1 MAENIVADEN
11 IQIDARSSCYS
22 YTLFDLNPDP
32 VFCLAPDGEILDVN
46 AAAERVAGRQR
57 DQMVG
62 QHFSDFLS
70 PQQLPAAADAFE
82 AVSAGHA
89 VVHETLTITRPD
101 GDEVV
106 LDVSAYPSMSR
117 GRLLAICGMARDVT
131 ARVAEREELRRSE
144 QALRDSEELFRQLIG
159 NIDQVF
165 YLTCRRTGEL
175 IYVSPQYEELWGQS
189 IEEAHAD
196 ETAWLRMVHPEDR
209 ARVESEAFRKDDYD
223 VEYRLLRPDGS
234 LRWVHDKGF
243 PVRDNDGEVTRVAGI
258 VEDVTD
264 QKLLEEQLRQAQKM
278 ESVGQLAGGVAH
290 DFNNLL
296 MVILN
301 AARFLDEGLPPH
313 DRLREDVELISRA
326 GERGAALVRQ
336 LLAFSR
342 RQIVNPKVLNVNDV
356 VDEMETL
363 LRRTVGEKVEF
374 LVKKDPRLALTLID
388 PNQLGQIL
396 INLMV
401 NAGDA
406 MPSGGTISLET
417 ANVSLAEDMDEGP
430 DRLLAGEYVCI
441 SVSDTGHGIAK
452 EHVPKVFEPFFST
465 KGKAEA
471 SGLGLSMVYG
481 IVTQAGGKVSVYSEP
496 RVGTT
501 FKVYLPA
508 VEGSVEVPSRRPRL
522 RPRRSRDEVV
532 LLAEDDAE
540 VRTAVAKMLQHE
552 GFNVLHA
559 SSGSDALNR
568 CRSHEGRLDL
578 LLTDVVMPGMS
589 GRELAIH
596 VQTARPDIRI
606 VYMSGY
612 SEDMIGRHGILQ
624 VDDNYL
630 QKPFTSAAL
639 IEKIEQ
645 VLRRR

>member
-1 MAENIVADEN
+1 MADEN
-11 IQIDARSSCYS
+11 IETGGKSSCYS

-32 VFCLAPDGEILDVN
+32 VFCLAPNGEVLDVN

-62 QHFSDFLS
+62 QHFSDFFS
-70 PQQLPAAADAFE
+70 PQHLDAAAEAFQ
-82 AVSAGHA
+82 AVSAGDA

-101 GDEVV
+101 GNEVV
-106 LDVSAYPSMSR
+106 LDVSAYPSMSK
-117 GRLLAICGMARDVT
+117 GRLLGICGMARDVT

-144 QALRDSEELFRQLIG
+144 HALRESEELFRQLMD

-196 ETAWLRMVHPEDR
+196 ATAWLKMVHPEDR
-209 ARVESEAFRKDDYD
+209 ARVESEAFRTDDYD
-223 VEYRLLRPDGS
+223 LEYRLLRPDGS
-234 LRWVHDKGF
+234 VRWVHDKGF
-243 PVRDNDGEVTRVAGI
+243 PVRDDHGHVTRVAGI
-258 VEDVTD
+258 VDDVTD
-264 QKLLEEQLRQAQKM
+264 QKLLEQQLRQAQKM

-301 AARFLDEGLPPH
+301 AARFLDQGLPPE
-313 DRLREDVELISRA
+313 DPLREDVESISRA

-342 RQIVNPKVLNVNDV
+342 RQIVQPKVLNVNDV

-363 LRRTVGEKVEF
+363 LRRTLGEKVAF
-374 LVKKDPRLALTLID
+374 LVKKHPRLGLTLID
-388 PNQLGQIL
+388 PNQLSQVL

-406 MPSGGTISLET
+406 MPAGGTISLET
-417 ANVSLAEDMDEGP
+417 ANVFLTDGVEEGP
-430 DRLLAGEYVCI
+430 DQLAAGEYVCI
-441 SVSDTGHGIAK
+441 SISDTGYGISK
-452 EHVPKVFEPFFST
+452 ELVPKVFEPFFST
-465 KGKAEA
+465 KDKAEA

-481 IVTQAGGKVSVYSEP
+481 IVTQAGGRVSVYSEP
-496 RVGTT
+496 RIGTT

-508 VEGSVEVPSRRPRL
+508 VEGSVEPPSWQSRR
-522 RPRRSRDEVV
+522 RPTRARDEVV
-532 LLAEDDAE
+532 LLAEDDQG
-540 VRTAVAKMLQHE
+540 VRMAVAKMLQKE

-559 SSGSDALNR
+559 SSGADALKR
-568 CRSHEGRLDL
+568 CQSYEGRIDV

-596 VQTARPDIRI
+596 VQAARPGIRI

-612 SEDMIGRHGILQ
+612 SEDMIGRHGIL
-624 VDDNYL
+624 DIDENYL
-630 QKPFTSAAL
+630 QKPFTSALL
-639 IEKIEQ
+639 IDKIEQ
-645 VLRRR
+645 VLRKR

>member
-1 MAENIVADEN
+1 MADEN
-11 IQIDARSSCYS
+11 IQIDSKSSCYS

-32 VFCLAPDGEILDVN
+32 VFCVGPDGQILDVN
-46 AAAERVAGRQR
+46 LAAERVAGRQR

-62 QHFSDFLS
+62 QHFSDFFS
-70 PQQLPAAADAFE
+70 PQHLGAAAEVFE
-82 AVSAGHA
+82 EVSAGHA

-106 LDVSAYPSMSR
+106 LDVSAYPNTSR
-117 GRLLAICGMARDVT
+117 GRLLGICGIARDVT

-144 QALRDSEELFRQLIG
+144 QALRESEELFRQLTG

-165 YLTCRRTGEL
+165 YLTCRRTGDL

-196 ETAWLRMVHPEDR
+196 ATAWLKMVHPEDR
-209 ARVESEAFRKDDYD
+209 ARVQSEAFRRDDYD
-223 VEYRLLRPDGS
+223 LEYRLLRPDGS

-243 PVRDNDGEVTRVAGI
+243 PVRDDDGDVTRVAGI

-264 QKLLEEQLRQAQKM
+264 RKLLEEQLRQAQKM

-301 AARFLDEGLPPH
+301 AAGFLDQGLPPG
-313 DRLREDVELISRA
+313 DPLREDVELISRA

-356 VDEMETL
+356 VAEMETL
-363 LRRTVGEKVEF
+363 LRRTVGEKVAF
-374 LVKKDPRLALTLID
+374 LVKKDPRLGLTLID
-388 PNQLGQIL
+388 PNQLGQVL

-417 ANVSLAEDMDEGP
+417 ANVSLAEGMEGGP
-430 DRLLAGEYVCI
+430 DQVPAGEYVCI
-441 SVSDTGHGIAK
+441 SVSDTGYGISK
-452 EHVPKVFEPFFST
+452 ELVTKVFEPFFST
-465 KGKAEA
+465 KDKAEA
-471 SGLGLSMVYG
+471 SGLGLSLVYG

-496 RVGTT
+496 RIGST
-501 FKVYLPA
+501 FKVYLPT
-508 VEGSVEVPSRRPRL
+508 VEGSVELPTRQPRRRPARL
-522 RPRRSRDEVV
+522 RDEVV
-532 LLAEDDAE
+532 LLAEDDTE
-540 VRTAVAKMLQHE
+540 VRMAVAKMLQHV

-559 SSGSDALNR
+559 SSGTDALKR

-612 SEDMIGRHGILQ
+612 SDDMIGRHGILQ

-630 QKPFTSAAL
+630 QKPFTSTAL

>member
-1 MAENIVADEN
+1 MADEN
-11 IQIDARSSCYS
+11 IQSNSRSSCYS

-32 VFCLAPDGEILDVN
+32 VFCIAGDGEITDVN
-46 AAAERVAGRQR
+46 SAGERVAGRQR

-62 QHFSDFLS
+62 KHFSDFFS
-70 PQQLPAAADAFE
+70 PQHLGAAAEAFGK
-82 AVSAGHA
+82 VSAGNA
-89 VVHETLTITRPD
+89 VVHQMLTITRPD

-106 LDVSAYPSMSR
+106 LDVSAYPSMSD
-117 GRLLAICGMARDVT
+117 GRLLGICGIARDVT

-144 QALRDSEELFRQLIG
+144 QALRESEGLFRQLIG

-165 YLTCRRTGEL
+165 YLACRRTGKL
-175 IYVSPQYEELWGQS
+175 LYVSPRYEELWGQS
-189 IEEAHAD
+189 IEEAQA
-196 ETAWLRMVHPEDR
+196 EAGAWLQMVHPEDR
-209 ARVESEAFRKDDYD
+209 ARVKSEVLRRHDYD
-223 VEYRLLRPDGS
+223 LEYRLLRPDGS
-234 LRWVHDKGF
+234 LRWVKDKGF
-243 PVRDNDGEVTRVAGI
+243 PVQDDGGEVTRVAGI
-258 VEDVTD
+258 AEDVTD

-278 ESVGQLAGGVAH
+278 ESVGRLAGGVAH

-301 AARFLDEGLPPH
+301 AAEFLDQGLPADDP
-313 DRLREDVELISRA
+313 LREDVELISRA
-326 GERGAALVRQ
+326 GDRGAALVHQ

-363 LRRTVGEKVEF
+363 LRRTLDEEVTF
-374 LVKKDPRLALTLID
+374 LIKKDPRLGLALID
-388 PNQLGQIL
+388 PNQLSQVL

-406 MPSGGTISLET
+406 TPGGGTISLDT
-417 ANVSLAEDMDEGP
+417 TNVSLAEAMEAGP
-430 DRLLAGEYVCI
+430 DELPAGQYVCI
-441 SVSDTGHGIAK
+441 SVSDTGHGISK
-452 EHVPKVFEPFFST
+452 ELVPKVFEPFFST
-465 KGKAEA
+465 KDRAEA

-496 RVGTT
+496 RIGTT

-508 VEGSVEVPSRRPRL
+508 VEGSVELPAQQAPRRRPARA
-522 RPRRSRDEVV
+522 RDEVV
-532 LLAEDDAE
+532 LLAEDDPE
-540 VRTAVAKMLQHE
+540 VRMAVAKMLQHE

-559 SSGSDALNR
+559 SSGADALKR

-596 VQTARPDIRI
+596 MRSARPDIRVI
-606 VYMSGY
+606 YMSGY

-639 IEKIEQ
+639 IETIEQ
-645 VLRRR
+645 VLERR